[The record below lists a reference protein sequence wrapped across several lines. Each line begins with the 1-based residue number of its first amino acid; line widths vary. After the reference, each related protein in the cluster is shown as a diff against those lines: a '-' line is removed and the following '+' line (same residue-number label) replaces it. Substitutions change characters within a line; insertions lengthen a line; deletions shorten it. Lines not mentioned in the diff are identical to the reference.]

1 MPNISTD
8 QRVLD
13 LLRKLEMTGKKIH
26 RIRISG
32 RSIEFTLQETIE
44 DEIDDIDFRA
54 KK

>member
-1 MPNISTD
+1 MPKISTD
-8 QRVLD
+8 QRVINM
-13 LLRKLEMTGKKIH
+13 LRELEMTGKKIH